1 MTDERILI
9 GGEDTTGATPMTAA
23 EAAAT
28 PKKPS
33 VWKRLALVLGA
44 MGPGIIAAS
53 AGNDAGGISTY
64 STAGAQ
70 YGYQTLWMMFLM
82 TFSFV
87 VAQEIASRMGAITG
101 KGLAALIRERFG
113 VRMTTFAMTAL
124 LASAFAAGVANFAGI
139 AAAFEMLGVSRL
151 VSVPIAAVAAWLLI
165 SRGSFKS
172 VERVLLILSSVFIA
186 YVVAAFMAKPDWGAV
201 AAATFTPS
209 VRPDIPFIMLTV
221 ALVGTTIAPWMQFL
235 VQTNVVERG
244 VDARGLGLMRIDV
257 ITGAVTANLVAWF
270 IIITTG
276 TVLFASGVT
285 ISSAK
290 DAALAL
296 APAVGPYATVLF
308 GVGLAAASFLATC
321 VVPLT
326 GAYAV
331 TEAFGWERGV
341 DHSFSEAP
349 GFHSIF
355 TGLIVLSALF
365 ILIPSAPLLTI
376 MVLSQAVNGV
386 LLPVLLVF
394 QMKIVNDRRIMGKHK
409 NGRLANALGWTTTWV
424 LFALTAVLLLGTL
437 AQALGLLPG

>member
-1 MTDERILI
+1 MADERLVTE
-9 GGEDTTGATPMTAA
+9 GEPTAA
-23 EAAAT
+23 
-28 PKKPS
+28 KPTI
-33 VWKRLALVLGA
+33 WKRIALVLGA

-64 STAGAQ
+64 STAGAE
-70 YGYQTLWMMFLM
+70 YGYQTLWMMFVM

-87 VAQEIASRMGAITG
+87 VAQEIASRMGAVTG
-101 KGLAALIRERFG
+101 KGLAALIREKFG
-113 VRMTTFAMTAL
+113 VRPTAGAMAAL
-124 LASAFAAGVANFAGI
+124 LISAFAAGVANFAGI
-139 AAAFEMLGVSRL
+139 AASFELLGISRL
-151 VSVPIAAVAAWLLI
+151 VSVPIAALAAWLLI
-165 SRGSFKS
+165 TRGSFKS
-172 VERVLLILSSVFIA
+172 VERVLLILSSVFIT
-186 YVVAAFMAKPDWGAV
+186 YVVAAFMAKPDWGTV

-209 VRPDIPFIMLTV
+209 VRPDVPFIMLTV

-257 ITGAVTANLVAWF
+257 ITGAISANVVAWF

-276 TVLFASGVT
+276 TVLFATGTSIG
-285 ISSAK
+285 SAK

-296 APAVGPYATVLF
+296 APAVGPYATMLF

-321 VVPLT
+321 VIPLT

-341 DHSFSEAP
+341 DRSFSEAP

-365 ILIPSAPLLTI
+365 IMVPGAPLVTI

-386 LLPVLLVF
+386 LLPILLVF

-409 NGRLANALGWTTTWV
+409 NGKVANALGWTTTWV
-424 LFALTAVLLLGTL
+424 LFALTAVLMIGTV